1 MAFYIVNNNF
11 ISFALY
17 EDLIQRDQ
25 RLVEANEGL
34 DTTTIDEALAQ
45 SSQRILTK
53 IRNTNWWKEYQ
64 FARNSSLNNDVRLL
78 PAVNALNIKARE
90 QEFKDLNIYFALN
103 EYLLPSV
110 ADFGNET
117 SAEVVK
123 IEFYRDQFNKLFDE
137 LIEAGDWYDFDAD
150 GTVETAE
157 RQPSVRNL
165 IRVR

>member
-45 SSQRILTK
+45 ASQRILTK